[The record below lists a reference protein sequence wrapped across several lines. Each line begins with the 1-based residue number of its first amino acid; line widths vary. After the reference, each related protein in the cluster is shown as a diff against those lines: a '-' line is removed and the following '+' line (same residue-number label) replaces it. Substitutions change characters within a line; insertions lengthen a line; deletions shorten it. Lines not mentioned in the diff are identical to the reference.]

1 MRKPNYYKK
10 FQSPETKMLDQVLEK
25 FKDWKLT
32 NEHYSQGEM
41 SWNLE
46 KEGFGLTIVVY
57 ELEDETT
64 E

>member
-1 MRKPNYYKK
+1 
-10 FQSPETKMLDQVLEK
+10 MLNEVLEK
-25 FKDWKLT
+25 FKDWKLV

>member
-1 MRKPNYYKK
+1 
-10 FQSPETKMLDQVLEK
+10 MLDEVLEK
-25 FKDWKLT
+25 FKDWKLVI
-32 NEHYSQGEM
+32 ECYSQGEM
-41 SWNLE
+41 TWNLR